1 MNTYLV
7 TFSGKKGHT
16 NASPMER
23 VKAESEYKAV
33 EIATQKV
40 LRFANGMYKDFNL
53 QVKSVKKV

>member
-1 MNTYLV
+1 
-7 TFSGKKGHT
+7 
-16 NASPMER
+16 MER